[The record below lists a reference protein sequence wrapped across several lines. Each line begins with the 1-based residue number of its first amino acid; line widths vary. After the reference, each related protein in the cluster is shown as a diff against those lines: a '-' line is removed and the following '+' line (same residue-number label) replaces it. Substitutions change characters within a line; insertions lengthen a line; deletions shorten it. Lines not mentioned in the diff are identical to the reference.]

1 MKVQISKSL
10 IESIIRNE
18 NTQYIESTNEKV
30 NSLLS
35 YCVDELSRKSAFI
48 SLDNTILQPMNELI
62 TGAFTDNSNFVYF
75 LGIDN
80 AQLEINTLSATQF
93 WKKFKER
100 IIYAWQNRNP
110 KKKKKRKKKNKDI
123 EEKKLPEFNPE
134 KYNLYTLCEDL
145 QNTLASNLSV
155 TSIVY
160 RENNRL
166 RIVGKDDFGS
176 SVQIIIYPV
185 FTDGEVYK
193 YFVDKKKGFI
203 KINNDLRVTAL
214 ESKVNSVGESFIDL
228 LKVFNVLY
236 YNANRVLPNQIFMES
251 LLCNC
256 PNELFSENVYD
267 SFTKILNYLTMS
279 NIKNFKS
286 IVNPNK
292 DIFVDQLCGNSAYGY
307 RKMINMLLDI
317 KND

>member
-1 MKVQISKSL
+1 MKAQISKSL
-10 IESIIRNE
+10 IESIIRNQ

-35 YCVDELSRKSAFI
+35 YCVDELSKKTAFI
-48 SLDNTILQPMNELI
+48 NLDNVILQPMNELI
-62 TGAFTDNSNFVYF
+62 TGAFTDNSSFVYF

-100 IIYAWQNRNP
+100 VIFAWQNRNS
-110 KKKKKRKKKNKDI
+110 KKKKKKKKKDKV
-123 EEKKLPEFNPE
+123 EDKKKTTDFNPE

-145 QNTLASNLSV
+145 QNTLASNLCV

-185 FTDGEVYK
+185 FTDGEIYK
-193 YFVDKKKGFI
+193 YFVDRKKGFI
-203 KINNDLRVTAL
+203 KINNDMRVTAL
-214 ESKVNSVGESFIDL
+214 ESKVNSVGESFIDII
-228 LKVFNVLY
+228 KVFNVLY
-236 YNANRVLPNQIFMES
+236 YNANRVLPNQIFIES

-256 PNELFSENVYD
+256 PNELFSDNVYE
-267 SFTKILNYLTMS
+267 SFIKVLNYLAMADV
-279 NIKNFKS
+279 KNFKS
-286 IVNPNK
+286 IVNPDK

-307 RKMINMLLDI
+307 KKMINKLLDI